1 MTLSVRL
8 AQRNDQLVALGPV
21 PSWWRFR
28 ARAAWIRRYRAIMAM
43 DLSATAEI
51 YRAIYSTAAIE
62 ELQKSRV
69 NYFALKVAAP
79 SASPL
84 YETEASK

>member
-1 MTLSVRL
+1 
-8 AQRNDQLVALGPV
+8 
-21 PSWWRFR
+21 
-28 ARAAWIRRYRAIMAM
+28 MAM